1 MNETTSIES
10 KRDALR
16 WLIEHRREDVSF
28 ERAIKKLRVAL
39 HGDREA
45 QAMLDDIAAEQAH

>member
-16 WLIEHRREDVSF
+16 WFIDHRRVDLSF
-28 ERAIKKLRVAL
+28 ELAIKQLRVAL

-45 QAMLDDIAAEQAH
+45 QAMLDEIAAEQAH